1 VETISSGSLGIDC
14 IRVGGYQEEVIEI
27 YGPESSG
34 RTTLTLHAAE
44 AQKQAELLLLMR
56 NAFDRNYAEKLGV
69 DENLIISQPD
79 NGERH

>member
-1 VETISSGSLGIDC
+1 LSKWKLFLQGLGYGFS

-56 NAFDRNYAEKLGV
+56 THSTEIMLKN
-69 DENLIISQPD
+69 
-79 NGERH
+79 